1 MLLTPQQQQE
11 ILEIIRKAHQ
21 AFIVK
26 TVQPSIEDSY
36 LYGQL
41 LAQLNNSAVQNMSYA
56 QFKQWIAKNPVPLT
70 AVERD
75 AINAAKFRAGEHCKG
90 LGNRVDA
97 QTGQILIEADSQ
109 LRAQLRDTIKT
120 KTAENIARRETVKKL
135 KSELGWATRDWAR
148 DWDRI
153 AITEKHEVHQSGVK
167 DNILKRYGS
176 DATVFKRPMP
186 DACSHCKRLH
196 LGPDG
201 HPRLFKLSDLEANGT
216 NVGRKAMDWLP
227 VVGAVH
233 PHCQCQLVRMPAGW
247 GFNEEGDMAPG
258 GEFGVLYEEGT
269 VKALLELEDELMK
282 ALTGGGYVEFQNLP
296 INVENPAGSVR
307 QWTDSTGAT
316 GETRMIYA
324 YGEIE
329 GTEGIDGDPID
340 VFLGPDPK
348 AKEAFII
355 EQQDPHCGRYDEQ
368 KVMLGF
374 SNQSAAL
381 SAYQAHYNRTDFA
394 QTITPMQM
402 DAFKRWAK
410 LTKPNT
416 MSLKKGPRLVVPFQ
430 KDFLEKSSI
439 AATAG
444 PFIGERGGLWADIKH
459 TIPWKKKDT
468 VKPKVDTKKLLE
480 GNFGIKRIDMPQI
493 RSDLVPQFI
502 EELRSSGVKV
512 KNGKQQVG
520 KLKATQSELHAD
532 KVQSMIEN
540 PKVRANLAKPI
551 IVSSD
556 GFILDGHHRWAAMV
570 TMSPK
575 SKIPTVEV
583 NLPMKDLL
591 ERAGEFSG
599 VQFKKSDLELEEL
612 DDFLEKGG
620 PYLGKRG
627 GKWAD
632 PQHTIPWKEPKAR
645 AVVTLEVPSELPP
658 TIGKRVAAVMDKL
671 RGDFPE
677 LADVQVKMGSP
688 EVMGDEIHST
698 KNLKALYLN
707 PNVWLNPKKLET
719 HAKEWDGL
727 LIDSSVEGIITHEMG
742 HVLANRV
749 LRAIGADKF
758 NELRFKHLKD
768 PGSIAM
774 TESPSVYGQEHP
786 SEFEAEAFVAL
797 VQNRAVKSKF
807 ADEALKTS
815 KAFWKDML
823 DATRT
828 QSKLSKA
835 ENRYTPDNHVGPAT
849 SQAGNRAPAIGGG
862 SGANYVFPL
871 PESKPPKTIEQGQ
884 SYRIAL
890 DEAEQKSDRAI
901 RRDKSVY
908 DVADNAKVVEAK
920 PIEIVPT
927 DAVKGARDDT
937 EYRRARVEAEF
948 ERRKKKLPPNR
959 RPVTKEDV
967 ERAKCKKT
975 KKGEVSDAE
984 IRSPAES
991 SDLGEEV

>member
-1 MLLTPQQQQE
+1 MLLTPEQQQE

-21 AFIVK
+21 AFAVK
-26 TVQPSIEDSY
+26 IVQPSVEESY

-41 LAQLNNSAVQNMSYA
+41 LAQLNNPAVQKMSYA
-56 QFKQWIAKNPVPLT
+56 EFKRWIAKNPVPLT

-75 AINAAKFRAGEHCKG
+75 AIKAAQFRAGEHCKG

-97 QTGQILIEADSQ
+97 QTGQILIEADAQ
-109 LRAQLRDTIKT
+109 LRAQMRDTIKT

-153 AITEKHEVHQSGVK
+153 AITEKHEAHQSGVK
-167 DNILKRYGS
+167 DNILKRYGG
-176 DATVFKRPMP
+176 DAIVFKRPMP

-196 LGPDG
+196 IGPDG
-201 HPRLFKLSDLEANGT
+201 HPRLFKLADLEANGT
-216 NVGRKAMDWLP
+216 NVGRKAADWLP

-247 GFNEEGDMAPG
+247 GFNEDGEMMPG
-258 GEFGVLYEEGT
+258 GEFGVLHDEGT

-307 QWTDSTGAT
+307 KWTDSTGAK
-316 GETRMIYA
+316 GETLMIYA

-329 GTEGIDGDPID
+329 GTEGMDGDPID

-355 EQQDPHCGRYDEQ
+355 EQQDPHNGRYDEQ

-374 SNQSAAL
+374 SNQSTAL
-381 SAYQAHYNRTDFA
+381 SAYQAHYNRRDFA
-394 QTITPMQM
+394 QTITPMKM

-430 KDFLEKSSI
+430 KDFLEKAS
-439 AATAG
+439 AVAVAG
-444 PFIGERGGLWADIKH
+444 PFMGERGGMWADIQH
-459 TIPWKKKDT
+459 TIPWRKKGAA
-468 VKPKVDTKKLLE
+468 KPKVDTKKLLE

-540 PKVRANLAKPI
+540 PAVRANLAKPI

-556 GFILDGHHRWAAMV
+556 GFILDGHHRWAAMT
-570 TMSPK
+570 TMDPK

-591 ERAGEFSG
+591 ERAGNFSG
-599 VQFKKSDLELEEL
+599 VQFKKADIELEEL
-612 DDFLEKGG
+612 EEFLEKGG
-620 PYLGKRG
+620 PYMGKRG

-632 PQHTIPWKEPKAR
+632 PQHTIPWKEPKGTPMVGLR
-645 AVVTLEVPSELPP
+645 EHR
-658 TIGKRVAAVMDKL
+658 IGEPAWAKGKGEWHSRIYS
-671 RGDFPE
+671 FPE
-677 LADVQVKMGSP
+677 GTDAKLLGSVDWESKMPKHWMMGSSYD
-688 EVMGDEIHST
+688 VRDQ
-698 KNLKALYLN
+698 LKA
-707 PNVWLNPKKLET
+707 
-719 HAKEWDGL
+719 
-727 LIDSSVEGIITHEMG
+727 
-742 HVLANRV
+742 
-749 LRAIGADKF
+749 AIGAVKVP
-758 NELRFKHLKD
+758 
-768 PGSIAM
+768 PGYQV
-774 TESPSVYGQEHP
+774 VYRVGNASKTLDNKNAGNLEG
-786 SEFEAEAFVAL
+786 VADFL
-797 VQNRAVKSKF
+797 MQYGEKGIGVGPKLSAYAVKMPANFSDYKEMVGGHQRGL
-807 ADEALKTS
+807 A
-815 KAFWKDML
+815 
-823 DATRT
+823 
-828 QSKLSKA
+828 KA

-849 SQAGNRAPAIGGG
+849 SQAGNRAPAVMGG
-862 SGANYVFPL
+862 SGANYVFPI
-871 PESKPPKTIEQGQ
+871 PESKPPKVIEQGQ

-890 DEAEQKSDRAI
+890 DEAEKKSDRAM
-901 RRDKSVY
+901 RRDKSIY
-908 DVADNAKVVEAK
+908 DRGDDAKVVEPK

-927 DAVKGARDDT
+927 DATKGARMDVP
-937 EYRRARVEAEF
+937 EQRARVEAEF

-959 RPVTKEDV
+959 RPVTKEDL
-967 ERAKCKKT
+967 ERAKRKK
-975 KKGEVSDAE
+975 KKGAVSDDE
-984 IRSPAES
+984 TRSPAEG
-991 SDLGEEV
+991 SDLGQEVQAR